1 MIDICLL
8 GTGGMMPLHD
18 RYLTAL
24 LIRKEGH
31 SILVDCGEGTQV
43 AIKKYA
49 WSMHGIDTICITH
62 VHGDHV
68 AGISGLLS
76 TMGAE
81 GRTKPVTIIGPSNI
95 LEVIS
100 QLCVVVSIPFDVY
113 FEPISLSKRYEFNG
127 IRIRPFPV
135 KHNIECYGYR
145 FDIGRRPKFMPERAR
160 ALNIPVQYWRSLQ
173 AGKSVEVD
181 GERFDPAQVLGE
193 GRQGLSLVY
202 STDTRPCKA
211 LEEAA
216 RHVDL
221 LITEGIYG
229 DPEKQRSAVEKCHMT
244 TQEACRLARNA
255 QAKRVWL
262 THYSPS
268 FRDQENYES
277 VLREL
282 NPDVSFGYDGRS
294 ITLQFEDMLES
305 ANETR

>member
-8 GTGGMMPLHD
+8 GTGGMMPMHD

-24 LIRKEGH
+24 LIRKDGH
-31 SILVDCGEGTQV
+31 SILVDCGEGTQM
-43 AIKKYA
+43 AIKRYA

-81 GRTKPVTIIGPSNI
+81 GRTKPVTVIGPSNI

-100 QLCVVVSIPFDVY
+100 QICVVVSIPFEVY
-113 FEPISLSKRYEFNG
+113 FEPISLSKRYESNG
-127 IRIRPFPV
+127 IRITPFPV

-145 FDIGRRPKFMPERAR
+145 FDIGRRPKFMPDRAK
-160 ALNIPVQYWRSLQ
+160 ALGVPVQLWKTLQ
-173 AGKSVEVD
+173 AGRAVEAD
-181 GERFDPAQVLGE
+181 GKRFEPEQVLGE

-216 RHVDL
+216 RDVDL

-229 DPEKQRSAVEKCHMT
+229 DPDKQRSAVEKCHMT
-244 TQEACRLARNA
+244 TQEACRLAKRA
-255 QAKRVWL
+255 GAKAVWL

-268 FRDQENYES
+268 FRDQSSYIDM
-277 VLREL
+277 VRTL
-282 NPDVSFGYDGRS
+282 NPRVSFGYDGRTT
-294 ITLQFEDMLES
+294 TLQFEDMLKKSE
-305 ANETR
+305 